1 MRILPNDWVCYM
13 ADTKRVFLCLFVKV
27 LCCCN
32 FVVTQAKPHSEIR
45 QQIHQLTLQLQQTSS
60 IPDKIKLLYKLGSLH
75 KFESKKALNYY
86 QKGFDLAQLHNNVAG
101 MTQGRVLQGKLYL
114 NYRNFEQAH
123 QQFSQGKAIAEKHQL
138 KPALI
143 DCLNGIAWVFVTKNK
158 HDKSL
163 MLYHQALKIAQEINN
178 AQKICRTIIHIGEL
192 HRLQKNYSHTFEYI
206 DQALKMA
213 HKHRLVALEYEA
225 LAIKGTTYIDLEQF
239 DKVEAVAFEAL
250 KAVSITNDS
259 TLFSRAYNGLAIAK
273 SCLKKY
279 DEAIDYYTKALHIKQ
294 KTKDYARLVILYHNI
309 ADLYRSSSQYDKAI
323 LNFKKSLHY
332 TELRGD
338 VLAAGVMLRNIG
350 EMYHK
355 KLAYAEAE
363 KYLKQSELNVKKAG
377 SLFESNATY
386 KLLASN
392 YAALHDFKQAYY
404 YQALHKKTY
413 DSIFNSKKSESIAT
427 LEQRHKD
434 EQKQKAIALLKKES
448 KIQQQKASFQRK
460 LRNIAV
466 VGLVLLVLIVV
477 LLYNRYQLRHKLLWQ
492 KSVVLEQENAR
503 HKAEGQRLE
512 VEQKL
517 KQEENK
523 RLKLDLEYK
532 NRELATSTLLI
543 HHKNE
548 VLTNIQGELSTFQHQ
563 VPQKLSS
570 NIQSIKK
577 IIKENSN
584 LEEDWEQLKIHFN
597 QVHPDF
603 FCILQQR
610 FPKLSQ
616 NDLRLCAYIRINL
629 TNKEIARIL
638 NVEFRSVQVA
648 KYRLKKKVGLT
659 KEQDLSE
666 FIQQL

>member
-1 MRILPNDWVCYM
+1 MKILSPDWVCCTTG
-13 ADTKRVFLCLFVKV
+13 TKKVLLCLLVRV
-27 LCCCN
+27 LFCYTY
-32 FVVTQAKPHSEIR
+32 VAQAKPQAKIQ
-45 QQIHQLTLQLQQTSS
+45 QQIQQLTIQFQKTSS
-60 IPDKIKLLYKLGSLH
+60 IPDKIQLLYKLGNLH
-75 KFESKKALNYY
+75 KFEAKKALSYY
-86 QKGFDLAQLHNNVAG
+86 QKGVDLASQHKQVLGIA
-101 MTQGRVLQGKLYL
+101 QGRVWQGKLHL
-114 NYRNFEQAH
+114 NYRSFNKAF
-123 QQFSQGKAIAEKHQL
+123 QQFSQGKVIAKKHGL
-138 KPALI
+138 NPELV
-143 DCLNGIAWVFVTKNK
+143 DCLNGIAWVFVSRNQ
-158 HDKSL
+158 HDKAL
-163 MLYHQALKIAQEINN
+163 KLYHQALKIAESLKNSP
-178 AQKICRTIIHIGEL
+178 KICRTTLNIGEL
-192 HRLQKNYSHTFEYI
+192 HRLQKNYNHTFEYL
-206 DQALKMA
+206 DQALKIA
-213 HKHRLVALEYEA
+213 RECKLVALEYDV
-225 LAIKGTTYIDLEQF
+225 LAVKGTTYIDLEQF
-239 DKVEAVAFEAL
+239 DRVNEVAQAAL
-250 KAVSITNDS
+250 KAVSTTSDS
-259 TLFSRAYNGLAIAK
+259 TLYSRAYNGLAIAK

-279 DEAIDYYTKALHIKQ
+279 DEAIGYYTKALHIKK
-294 KTKDYARLVILYHNI
+294 KTKDYERLVILYHNI
-309 ADLYRSSSQYDKAI
+309 ADLYRNSSRYNKAI
-323 LNFKKSLHY
+323 INFKKSLHY

-350 EMYHK
+350 EMYYK
-355 KLAYAEAE
+355 KQAYVNAE
-363 KYLKQSELNVKKAG
+363 KYLKQSEANVQEAG
-377 SLFESNATY
+377 SLFEVNATY

-392 YAALHDFKQAYY
+392 YAALHNFKQAYY
-404 YQALHKKTY
+404 YQAMHKKTY
-413 DSIFNSKKSESIAT
+413 DSIFNSKKSESIAK
-427 LEQRHKD
+427 LEQQHKE
-434 EQKQKAIALLKKES
+434 EQKQKAIALLKKET
-448 KIQQQKASFQRK
+448 KIQQQKAFYQRK
-460 LRNIAV
+460 LRNIAII
-466 VGLVLLVLIVV
+466 GLLLVVV
-477 LLYNRYQLRHKLLWQ
+477 VVILLYNRYKLRHKLLWQ

-512 VEQKL
+512 IEQKL

-563 VPQKLSS
+563 VPKKLSS
-570 NIQSIKK
+570 NIRSIKK

-584 LEEDWEQLKIHFN
+584 LEEDWEQLKLHFN